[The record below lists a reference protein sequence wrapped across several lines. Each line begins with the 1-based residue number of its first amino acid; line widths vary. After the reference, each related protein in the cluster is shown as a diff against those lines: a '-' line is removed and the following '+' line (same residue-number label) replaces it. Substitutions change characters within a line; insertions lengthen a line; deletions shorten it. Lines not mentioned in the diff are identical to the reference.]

1 MFLHVD
7 MDAFFVSVELI
18 KRPDLRGRPVAVCPG
33 GRGVV
38 LSPTYEARARG
49 VRTAMPLAR
58 ARDLCPELV
67 ILPPHHE
74 HYEEAAARLRDLFG
88 EYSDR
93 VEPFSIDEA
102 FLDMSHMPAEPGV
115 AARDIRRR
123 VRAEHGLTCSIGVA
137 PSRRLA
143 KLAGKLMKPDGLVEV
158 TDDAPEMFLM
168 EILPPR
174 MLAGIGPKTAESLA
188 RRGLRTLGQVLRA
201 APAAIVEPAALG
213 TGVQSIGH
221 GRTFER
227 DLADREELARRL
239 LAMAMDVGRRARELG
254 VRGRTVVLGVRY
266 ADFTT
271 ISRRRGVAV
280 PLQDG
285 LELHRVGLSLLD
297 TLDDPRPIRR
307 LSISLAHLAK
317 EDGDGLLPKE
327 ERWRRAARALDAI
340 RARFGDDSMTLA
352 SLA

>member
-1 MFLHVD
+1 
-7 MDAFFVSVELI
+7 MDAFFVSVELVE
-18 KRPDLRGRPVAVCPG
+18 RPELRGRVVAVSPG

-49 VRTAMPLAR
+49 VRTAMPLAT
-58 ARDLCPELV
+58 ARELCPELI
-67 ILPPHHE
+67 ILPPRHDR
-74 HYEEAAARLRDLFG
+74 YETVADKLRVLFG
-88 EYSDR
+88 EYTDR

-102 FLDMSHMPAEPGV
+102 FLDMSHMPVEPGV
-115 AARDIRRR
+115 AAREICRR
-123 VRAEHGLTCSIGVA
+123 VREEHSLTCSVGVA
-137 PSRRLA
+137 PSRRMA

-168 EILPPR
+168 EFLPAP
-174 MLAGIGPKTAESLA
+174 MLAGIGPKTAEALA

-201 APAAIVEPAALG
+201 APAAIVEPAAFG
-213 TGVQSIGH
+213 AGVQSISH

-227 DLADREELARRL
+227 DLSDRDALSARL
-239 LAMAMDVGRRARELG
+239 LALAVDVGRRARKQG

-271 ISRRRGVAV
+271 ITRRRAVAV
-280 PLQDG
+280 PVQDG
-285 LELHRVGLSLLD
+285 LELHRVGLALLD
-297 TLDDPRPIRR
+297 ALDDPRPIRK
-307 LSISLAHLAK
+307 LSIAVTGLVR

-340 RARFGDDSMTLA
+340 RTRFGDDSITLA